1 MIEPNRTTSVSPRDP
16 LSWHVFLPASQL
28 LSMLARV
35 EPKLEALCAVDRNN
49 VKHEQWF
56 HDDTPAALKA
66 QRKAWR
72 RVEADIWRLSWN
84 LITLGHTHRCR
95 ILDGIPPE
103 DQKYVRGVLGFADK
117 KEAQS

>member
-1 MIEPNRTTSVSPRDP
+1 MIEFNRTNPVPISDP
-16 LSWHVFLPASQL
+16 LSWQVFLPASEL
-28 LSMLARV
+28 LSILARV

-49 VKHEQWF
+49 TQHEHWF
-56 HDDTPAALKA
+56 HDDTPATLKA

-84 LITLGHTHRCR
+84 LIALGHAHRCR

-103 DQKYVRGVLGFADK
+103 DAEFIRHVLGFRT
-117 KEAQS
+117 EGNS